1 MKLDKP
7 ILQRLQAYWEEKR
20 GGRPYPGRADIDPLE
35 LRFIIGHLIL
45 VDIEPVPLR
54 FRYRLFG
61 TAIVQRQG
69 FDMTGKY
76 LDQHPWPELADKA
89 RQTYIEVIESG
100 QPALIRRRGLFNDGY
115 VDHQSL
121 ILPLGHSR
129 VEMILSGVVFT
140 PEAERQTPE

>member
-7 ILQRLQAYWEEKR
+7 ILQQLQAYWEDKR
-20 GGRPYPGRADIDPLE
+20 GDRPYPGREDIDPLE

-45 VDIEPVPLR
+45 VDIEPTPLR

-76 LDQHPWPELADKA
+76 LEQHPWPELAAMA
-89 RQTYIEVIESG
+89 RQTYLEVIDSG
-100 QPALIRRRGLFNDGY
+100 KPALIRRRGLVNNSY

-129 VEMILSGVVFT
+129 VEMLLSGVVFT
-140 PEAERQTPE
+140 PEAEQD